1 MIFCRGNLRTS
12 AILVILIAGIMTSM
26 FIQEFIFSDYIKK
39 IDKFILK
46 SPDNV
51 DNLRYF
57 IPLILWLVFSG
68 YFVTILLL
76 LFNNTNIFII
86 NSLIFP
92 IFQVMYFFSLYND
105 NAKVARLEF
114 IGSMPMIL
122 SVVIIFI
129 LKYVARLFPIRS

>member
-1 MIFCRGNLRTS
+1 MIFCRGNLRKS
-12 AILVILIAGIMTSM
+12 AILVILIAGIMTSI

-51 DNLRYF
+51 AKFRFF
-57 IPLILWLVFSG
+57 IPLILWFVFSG

-92 IFQVMYFFSLYND
+92 IFQVMYFFNLYND
-105 NAKVARLEF
+105 NAEVARLEF
-114 IGSMPMIL
+114 IGSMPLIL
-122 SVVIIFI
+122 SAVLIFL
-129 LKYVARLFPIRS
+129 LKYFARLFPIKS